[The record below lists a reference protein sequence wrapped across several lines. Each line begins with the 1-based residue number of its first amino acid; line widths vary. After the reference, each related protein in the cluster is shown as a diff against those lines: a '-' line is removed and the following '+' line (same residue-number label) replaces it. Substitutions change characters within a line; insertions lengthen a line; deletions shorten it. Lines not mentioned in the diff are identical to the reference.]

1 MGSITQTASSFDTN
15 STIPLWLNGKT
26 VTTSDSFDIVSP
38 LTEKVLY
45 KASAA
50 SESDALAAVAAAAA
64 AQEAWAA
71 TKPSFRRDLFLKA
84 ADELVKRKDELWHYC
99 STETG
104 STESY
109 FAFDFNDALE
119 SLKSCAGLIHSASLG
134 QSIPLSEE
142 GRSSMLLP
150 EPYGVVL
157 SIAPWNAPCIL
168 GLRSFLG
175 PIASKSTLR
184 TPYKHDILPKK

>member
-1 MGSITQTASSFDTN
+1 MGSITPTASAFDTS
-15 STIPLWLNGKT
+15 STIPLWLNGKAI
-26 VTTSDSFDIVSP
+26 TTAESFDIISP

-45 KASAA
+45 KAAAA
-50 SESDALAAVAAAAA
+50 SASDALAAVDAAAA
-64 AQEAWAA
+64 AQESWAA

-104 STESY
+104 STEPY

-119 SLKSCAGLIHSASLG
+119 SLRSCAGIIHTASVG
-134 QSIPLSEE
+134 QSIPIAEE

-175 PIASKSTLR
+175 PLASKC
-184 TPYKHDILPKK
+184 TPCEYVHY